1 MIRRVNIAIAL
12 ITLLVSVLVACDK
25 HDWKHVQG
33 APSLRPAFGAR
44 VTDGQLQIWM
54 GSRCDHAREVNLEFG
69 PGKTLVL
76 SAPEHQWASV
86 DRLTLGGP
94 YPGLRV
100 TQPLPAEFDWR
111 TAEKLTIW
119 INGDPGSLGAQTD
132 LAVVREESVK
142 HPDDTYWFQDVG
154 WLNPTQVAADDSK
167 TFLALC
173 TPDPAYK
180 PSVPTVFGVRETD
193 GLLRIWTGSP
203 CPGTT
208 KAVVTFEPSG
218 IELVL
223 TARDAAGSDFQRY
236 TVGDPIPDMDV
247 SRALPKDFDW
257 TQQRELQLN
266 VSRAEPDTGPQ
277 RADLGVV
284 RAESASH
291 PADTYWFQGIGW
303 LNPTQVAEQDGK
315 TFLATCT
322 REPKK

>member
-1 MIRRVNIAIAL
+1 MIRRVDVVIAL

-33 APSLRPAFGAR
+33 GPSLRPAFGAR

-76 SAPEHQWASV
+76 SAPEHHWASV
-86 DRLTLGGP
+86 DRLTVGGP
-94 YPGLRV
+94 HPGLRV
-100 TQPLPAEFDWR
+100 TEPLPDEFDWR
-111 TAEKLTIW
+111 TAQKLTIW

-154 WLNPTQVAADDSK
+154 WLNPAQVAEEDAK

-173 TPDPAYK
+173 TPDPAYT
-180 PSVPTVFGVRETD
+180 PSVPTLFGVRETD
-193 GLLRIWTGSP
+193 GLLRVWTGAP

-208 KAVVTFEPSG
+208 EAVVTFEPSG
-218 IELVL
+218 VELVL
-223 TARDAAGSDFQRY
+223 NAHNGVGVDFQRY
-236 TVGDPIPDMDV
+236 TVGGPLPDMDV
-247 SRALPKDFDW
+247 SKALPTDFDW
-257 TQQRELQLN
+257 TGQRELQLSL
-266 VSRAEPDTGPQ
+266 SRTDPGTGPQ

-291 PADTYWFQGIGW
+291 PPDAYWFQGVGW
-303 LNPTQVAEQDGK
+303 LNPAQVAEQDGK

-322 REPKK
+322 RDPKK

>member
-1 MIRRVNIAIAL
+1 
-12 ITLLVSVLVACDK
+12 
-25 HDWKHVQG
+25 
-33 APSLRPAFGAR
+33 
-44 VTDGQLQIWM
+44 M
-54 GSRCDHAREVNLEFG
+54 GSRCDHARAVNLEFG

-76 SAPEHQWASV
+76 SAPEHQWTPV

-100 TQPLPAEFDWR
+100 TQPLPDGFDWR
-111 TAEKLTIW
+111 TAENLTIW

-132 LAVVREESVK
+132 LTVVRDESAK
-142 HPDDTYWFQDVG
+142 HPGDTYWFQDVG
-154 WLNPTQVAADDSK
+154 WLNPAQVAAADAK

-173 TPDPAYK
+173 TPDPEYK
-180 PSVPTVFGVRETD
+180 PSAPTVFGVRETD

-203 CPGTT
+203 CPGTRE
-208 KAVVTFEPSG
+208 AVVTFEPSG

-223 TARDAAGSDFQRY
+223 NSRNPVGIDFQRY
-236 TVGDPIPDMDV
+236 TVGEPLADMDI
-247 SRALPKDFDW
+247 SRALPTDFDW
-257 TQQRELQLN
+257 TGQRELQLN
-266 VSRAEPDTGPQ
+266 VSRADPDTGPQ

-291 PADTYWFQGIGW
+291 PEDTYWFQGIGW

-322 REPKK
+322 RDPKK